1 MFRAS
6 GSSGERKHPALK
18 QASGSSRFTFQIDL
32 KLRGGGLFP
41 DPPIYQRVMGLMCPF
56 NNEKEGECG
65 SSLDFVAPKGQQA
78 EFRTFR
84 FFIMLLLVVVLLK
97 AVEAGDS
104 GDARNALNLT
114 RTHTE
119 VTLVT
124 QTSWDRYW
132 MLGHICARWRGP
144 VVVAI
149 FVPRLNGT
157 ENPYHTT
164 PQGCNTQ
171 VGFKRV
177 LHLAHAPKGL
187 ESYPVNVLRN
197 TALRLVSTSHF
208 LMVDIDFWPSSNL
221 RHEILA
227 HRPHATRRLAMV
239 VPAFTR
245 NGCVNPLCFTPR
257 GSFLF
262 GLSPHGSLFPPDCIP
277 SQGAMWHFRELPQ
290 AADGRKIHA
299 EKPY

>member
-1 MFRAS
+1 
-6 GSSGERKHPALK
+6 
-18 QASGSSRFTFQIDL
+18 
-32 KLRGGGLFP
+32 
-41 DPPIYQRVMGLMCPF
+41 MCPF

-97 AVEAGDS
+97 AVAAGDS

-114 RTHTE
+114 RTQTE

>member
-1 MFRAS
+1 VLV
-6 GSSGERKHPALK
+6 P
-18 QASGSSRFTFQIDL
+18 
-32 KLRGGGLFP
+32 
-41 DPPIYQRVMGLMCPF
+41 C
-56 NNEKEGECG
+56 
-65 SSLDFVAPKGQQA
+65 VAPAAPGKYVSYWCLVTPFGEQFGDRIWIEISVTGYQPSEKGTKGKEHPPPSA
-78 EFRTFR
+78 PPAPLKEAHGNSDSVRNFKNFR
-84 FFIMLLLVVVLLK
+84 FFVMLLLVVVLLK
-97 AVEAGDS
+97 AVAAGDS
-104 GDARNALNLT
+104 GHARNALNLT
-114 RTHTE
+114 RTQTE

-171 VGFKRV
+171 VGFKHA